1 MSEIFTINL
10 WFREFCFVY
19 DVFGIISVYSAFS
32 HLCEQFNDFNT
43 KEYGLYFNNIEV
55 GWYDSILDLKN
66 ANGEIHIKIKKYSS
80 DVWRLKYSNGITSLE
95 EKRRLQGKLLFYL
108 NENSN
113 GCNMA
118 SKVATASNMFDF
130 LEEEGYK
137 LLNECEDLMD
147 VVKYKITEFHDQN
160 PEMFSSLKPE
170 TKNFIKALSEIKC
183 D

>member
-10 WFREFCFVY
+10 WFCEFCFVY
-19 DVFGIISVYSAFS
+19 DVFGIVSVYSAFS
-32 HLCEQFNDFNT
+32 DLCERFNDFNT

-55 GWYDSILDLKN
+55 GWYNSLSDFKN
-66 ANGEIHIKIKKYSS
+66 DNGEIHIKIKKYSS
-80 DVWRLKYSNGITSLE
+80 SVWRLEYSDRITSLE
-95 EKRRLQGKLLFYL
+95 EKRRLQCKLSFYL
-108 NENSN
+108 NENFK

-118 SKVATASNMFDF
+118 SKIATTSNMFDF

-147 VVKYKITEFHDQN
+147 VVQSKITEFHDQN
-160 PEMFSSLKPE
+160 PKMFSSLKPK
-170 TKNFIKALSEIKC
+170 TKKFIKALSDITC